1 MLWKQQRI
9 LAFTFEARKKGKSPE
24 CFVVL
29 RPARLRKKVELSGF
43 GKLRRQGEWAFE
55 FESARDSAKKIGAG
69 VAAHFTRRR
78 FTLFDRIRNVTRS
91 LLFL

>member
-1 MLWKQQRI
+1 MSCGVAPGQV
-9 LAFTFEARKKGKSPE
+9 AE
-24 CFVVL
+24 
-29 RPARLRKKVELSGF
+29 KVELSGF
-43 GKLRRQGEWAFE
+43 GKRRRRSEWAFE
-55 FESARDSAKKIGAG
+55 FETARNSTKMIGAG